1 MSLSREA
8 MQEGREY
15 LKDNSAQM
23 FGQKFFDCRVV
34 SICQLCQKSDK
45 FENRFL
51 AICKYRVFIVHGK
64 NPVNFKLEKSFN
76 LLTLRQLQVLNKEL
90 ILVYEDKLKCHKVI
104 YRSDDIEPLQMAK
117 EILSA
122 LKHYLPDIGPC
133 IPRVMQVQPE
143 HLLHEFHLLPSSQPS
158 LPCHNF
164 RRTYVTIC
172 DLIDQPY
179 NEEIIWDVDRIY
191 FINKI
196 RDIRLEDFGHLGVK
210 DQVAVIG
217 CAQFSSYFTGITVES
232 TKLTAD
238 HVDMI
243 LNVVRR
249 SSSLKSLRLTNCG
262 LPKEFCQHLG
272 NALSANSDIPL
283 AVLDLSGNQLD
294 DKKHICN
301 LSAVLPCIRT
311 LKSISFADCGL
322 SDKSIHHL
330 ASGLTTGLT
339 IDKNASG
346 NKFEL
351 RRLILSR
358 CSLKDDPTE
367 LINFV
372 SVCGSLRSLDLS
384 GTGILIDKLWSA
396 LKLGGLQLEQLN
408 ISGCQSMKKHKEGVA
423 SIKELFA
430 CMVNLKELNLSNT
443 PLSAELLQAILQGLS
458 ANSQLSDIKLNL
470 DGACGDKG
478 CGLILEQ
485 YLPLCPIAFLSLR
498 DNNLEQDALKL
509 FTSLRTMTALQSLDV
524 GGNNFIALR
533 VNKKYSSVLSKLVNE
548 LTKLIASE
556 EVELKELI
564 LSDAK
569 LGNFL
574 TILLNALSVANIE
587 QLDIC
592 NNEIG
597 NSGARLLSK
606 ALQMNTS
613 LKVVAFDRNQI
624 GLDGFQEIAY
634 GLKLNHSVTS
644 IPFPSI
650 DISEALNRP
659 ERAKVLS
666 TVAEIEVALER
677 NRKNPKLFE
686 LHSQKILNDLN
697 NHCDKYEVNN
707 NTQKKVVFHTL
718 TDVLSELESASTSAL
733 SSENLVNQLS
743 SDLAQLARESSNTFC
758 HLIQKRLAD
767 HNVEIIEPVGNCHPE
782 DLNDEVRAQFE
793 EKINGFIREAC
804 FQTAFN
810 QLDKLLTQSDAFK
823 LRGSISN
830 LGIENSVHINQFSAR
845 TNTPMAHR
853 PNSALVIDDSPKRTA
868 AANGNLSTPSSPL
881 VHLVKNRPPPPRI
894 LKNKIFVRSVTPV
907 VNSDNTSVMTSS
919 IHSSNS
925 SNMSSNE
932 SKHASEDVESN
943 SEAPPLI
950 PRRTRLPP
958 MPNHPPRLPPKPGSD
973 SPSSTRSPTDL
984 RNHRTRVLP
993 ALDEAMLAFKDPDS
1007 SS

>member
-8 MQEGREY
+8 MKEGCEY

-23 FGQKFFDCRVV
+23 FGHKFFDCRVV
-34 SICQLCQKSDK
+34 SVCQICQKSDK
-45 FENRFL
+45 FETRFL
-51 AICKYRVFIVHGK
+51 AICKYRVFIVYGK
-64 NPVNFKLEKSFN
+64 NPANFKLERSFN
-76 LLTLRQLQVLNKEL
+76 LLTLRQLLVQNKEL
-90 ILVYEDKLKCHKVI
+90 IISYEDKPKSQHKLI
-104 YRSDDIEPLQMAK
+104 YRSEDTEPLQMAK

-122 LKHYLPDIGPC
+122 LKHYLPDIGPSLSKF
-133 IPRVMQVQPE
+133 IQIQPDS
-143 HLLHEFHLLPSSQPS
+143 LLNEFPLLPSSQPS

-196 RDIRLEDFGHLGVK
+196 RDIRLEDFGHLSVK

-217 CAQFSSYFTGITVES
+217 SAQFSSYFTGITVEA
-232 TKLTAD
+232 TRLAAE
-238 HVDMI
+238 HVEMI

-249 SSSLKSLRLTNCG
+249 STALKSLRLTNCG
-262 LPKEFCQHLG
+262 LPKDFCYHLG
-272 NALSANSDIPL
+272 NALSANPDIPL
-283 AVLDLSGNQLD
+283 SILDLGGNQLD
-294 DKKHICN
+294 DKKYICH
-301 LSAVLPCIRT
+301 LSSVLPCIRT

-339 IDKNASG
+339 IDKNGSG

-351 RRLILSR
+351 KRLILSR
-358 CSLKDDPTE
+358 CSSKDDPTE

-372 SVCGSLRSLDLS
+372 SVCGSLRALDLS
-384 GTGILIDKLWSA
+384 GTGVLVDKLWSA

-408 ISGCQSMKKHKEGVA
+408 LSGCQTLKKHKEGVG
-423 SIKELFA
+423 SVKELFS

-443 PLSAELLQAILQGLS
+443 PLSADLLQAILQGLS
-458 ANSQLSDIKLNL
+458 ANSQLTDIKLNL

-485 YLPLCPIAFLSLR
+485 YLPFCPVAFLSLR
-498 DNNLEQDALKL
+498 DNNLEQNALKI
-509 FTSLRTMTALQSLDV
+509 FAALRTMTSLQSLDV
-524 GGNNFIALR
+524 GGNNFIGLR
-533 VNKKYSSVLSKLVNE
+533 VNKKYNGVLSKVVNE

-613 LKVVAFDRNQI
+613 LKVIAFDRNQI

-634 GLKLNHSVTS
+634 GLRLNHSVTS

-650 DISEALNRP
+650 DIAEALTRP

-677 NRKNPKLFE
+677 NRKSPKLFE

-718 TDVLSELESASTSAL
+718 TEVLSELEPSSTSAL
-733 SSENLVNQLS
+733 SPDNLIHQLS
-743 SDLAQLARESSNTFC
+743 SDLSQLAKESSNKFC
-758 HLIQKRLAD
+758 QLIQKRLAEQ
-767 HNVEIIEPVGNCHPE
+767 NVDILEPVGNCYPE
-782 DLNDEVRAQFE
+782 DLDESVKKQFE
-793 EKINGFIREAC
+793 DKINAFVRETC

-810 QLDKLLTQSDAFK
+810 QLDKLLTQPEAFK

-845 TNTPMAHR
+845 TITPMAHR
-853 PNSALVIDDSPKRTA
+853 PNSALILEDSPKK
-868 AANGNLSTPSSPL
+868 NGNDGNKSSPSSPL
-881 VHLVKNRPPPPRI
+881 IHLVKNRPPPPRI
-894 LKNKIFVRSVTPV
+894 LKHKVFARSVTPV
-907 VNSDNTSVMTSS
+907 VNGDNNSTMTSS

-925 SNMSSNE
+925 SNVSSTE
-932 SKHASEDVESN
+932 SKNVSEEADPS

-993 ALDEAMLAFKDPDS
+993 ALDEAMLAFKDPDDS
-1007 SS
+1007 S